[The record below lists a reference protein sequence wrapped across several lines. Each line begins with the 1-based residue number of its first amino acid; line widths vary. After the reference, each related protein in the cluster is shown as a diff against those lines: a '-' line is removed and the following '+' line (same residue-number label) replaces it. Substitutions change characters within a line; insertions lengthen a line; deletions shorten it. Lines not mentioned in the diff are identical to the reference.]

1 MYKSD
6 RNDQIAFNHQFCFN
20 QGIRTDSCPRINV
33 ITGETGAGKSI
44 MLGALG
50 LLMGDRADSKPYGI

>member
-1 MYKSD
+1 MIKSLSII
-6 RNDQIAFNHQFCFN
+6 NFALIKELELIPAP
-20 QGIRTDSCPRINV
+20 GLNV

-50 LLMGDRADSKPYGI
+50 LLMGDRADSKAKDLNINVK